1 MPSKKRNAKEFLEK
15 TEKVNS
21 DLQLSMVQAQF
32 AQLKRKYKDSLGAIS
47 SLTDQV
53 EVWHELQGNPVIQ
66 DFKRRPKGKAKGV
79 SVIVPATDWHVEER
93 VTLEG
98 TGGKNFFNLVEAERR
113 IKQFYTKIVKI
124 IDWQSGLA
132 PVIELWHPLLGD
144 LLSGYI
150 HDELAESN
158 ELSPTEACVFL
169 QEMITSGIEFLL
181 KETKLPIYL
190 PTCVG
195 NHGRTT
201 QKMRIKTSYKNSYE
215 WLLYSTLARYY
226 SNNPRVHFKV
236 GKAYYNIC
244 EIQKRKVRFHH
255 GDGIRYQ
262 GGVGGI
268 SIPVNKAIAAWDK
281 IEQVDLDVFGHYHT
295 FKWDYTKWV
304 SCGSL
309 MGYNEFAIS
318 IKADFQHPTQTFIV
332 LDRGYSVPLAIPIF
346 LTKAGGVK

>member
-1 MPSKKRNAKEFLEK
+1 MPSKPIDAEDFLEK
-15 TEKVNS
+15 SEKVDS
-21 DLQLSMVQAQF
+21 DLQLSKVQAQF
-32 AQLKRKYKDSLGAIS
+32 AQLKRKYRDSLAHND
-47 SLTDQV
+47 SLSDQL
-53 EVWHELQGNPVIQ
+53 EVLSGLQGAPVVQ
-66 DFKRRPKGKAKGV
+66 KFERRPRGKTKGV
-79 SVIVPATDWHVEER
+79 SVIAPATDWHAEEG
-93 VTLEG
+93 VSLEG
-98 TGGKNFFNLVEAERR
+98 TGGKNFFNLAEAERR
-113 IKQFYTKIVKI
+113 IKQFYAKVVKI

-132 PVIELWHPLLGD
+132 PVTELWHPLLGD

-181 KETKLPIYL
+181 KETKLPIYI

-226 SNNPRVHFKV
+226 NDNPRVHFKV
-236 GKAYYNIC
+236 GKAYHNVC
-244 EIQKRKVRFHH
+244 EIQGRKIRFHH

-268 SIPVNKAIAAWDK
+268 SIPVNKAIAQWDK
-281 IEQVDLDVFGHYHT
+281 IEQADLDVFGHYHT
-295 FKWDYTKWV
+295 YLWNYNKWV

-309 MGYNEFAIS
+309 MGYNEYSIS
-318 IKADFQHPTQTFIV
+318 IKADWQHPTQTLIV
-332 LDRGYSVPLAIPIF
+332 LDHNFGVTMSIPIF
-346 LTKAGGVK
+346 LTKAGGEK

>member
-1 MPSKKRNAKEFLEK
+1 MPSKKRNAEEFLDK
-15 TEKVNS
+15 SEKVDS
-21 DLQLSMVQAQF
+21 DLQLSKVQAQL
-32 AQLKRKYKDSLGAIS
+32 AQLKRKYTDCLVNIS
-47 SLTDQV
+47 NLTKQA
-53 EVWHELQGNPVIQ
+53 EVISGLQETFPIQ
-66 DFKRRPKGKAKGV
+66 QFKRRSKGKAKGV
-79 SVIVPATDWHVEER
+79 SVIAPATDWHVEEG
-93 VTLEG
+93 VSLEG

-113 IKQFYTKIVKI
+113 IKQFYAKVVKI
-124 IDWQSGLA
+124 IDWQNGLA
-132 PVIELWHPLLGD
+132 PVTELWHPLLGD

-181 KETKLPIYL
+181 KETKLPIYI

-226 SNNPRVHFKV
+226 NSNPRVNFKV
-236 GKAYYNIC
+236 GKAYHNIC

-268 SIPVNKAIAAWDK
+268 SIPVNKAIAQWDK
-281 IEQVDLDVFGHYHT
+281 IEQADLDVFGHYHT
-295 FKWDYTKWV
+295 YLWNYNKWV

-309 MGYNEFAIS
+309 MGYNEYSIS
-318 IKADFQHPTQTFIV
+318 IKADWQHPTQTLIV
-332 LDRGYSVPLAIPIF
+332 LDHDFGVTMSIPIF
-346 LTKAGGVK
+346 LTKAGGAK

>member
-1 MPSKKRNAKEFLEK
+1 MPSKKKNAEEFLGNF
-15 TEKVNS
+15 EKVDS
-21 DLQLSMVQAQF
+21 DLQLSKVRAQL
-32 AQLKRKYKDSLGAIS
+32 AQLKRRYKDSLS
-47 SLTDQV
+47 HNDSLSGQL
-53 EVWHELQGNPVIQ
+53 EVLSGLQGKPVTQ
-66 DFKRRPKGKAKGV
+66 KFRRQPKGKTKGV
-79 SVIVPATDWHVEER
+79 SVIAPATDWHVEER

-113 IKQFYTKIVKI
+113 IKQFYTKVVKV
-124 IDWQSGLA
+124 IDWQNGLA
-132 PVIELWHPLLGD
+132 PVTELWHPLLGD

-169 QEMITSGIEFLL
+169 QEMIVSGIEFWL
-181 KETKLPIYL
+181 KEMKLPIYI

-201 QKMRIKTSYKNSYE
+201 QKMRIKTSYKNSFE

-226 SNNPRVHFKV
+226 RNNPRVNFKV
-236 GKAYYNIC
+236 GKAYHNIC
-244 EIQKRKVRFHH
+244 EIQGRKVRFHH
-255 GDGIRYQ
+255 GDGIRYA

-268 SIPVNKAIAAWDK
+268 SIPVNKAIAQWDK

-304 SCGSL
+304 ACGSL
-309 MGYNEFAIS
+309 MGYNEFSIS

-332 LDRGYSVPLAIPIF
+332 IHRGYCVPLAIPIF

>member
-1 MPSKKRNAKEFLEK
+1 MPSKERNAEEFLGKYEK
-15 TEKVNS
+15 IDSDIQFAKVS
-21 DLQLSMVQAQF
+21 VRL
-32 AQLKRKYKDSLGAIS
+32 AQLKRKYKDSLRLND
-47 SLTDQV
+47 SLTEQI
-53 EVWHELQGNPVIQ
+53 EVLAGLRGAPVIQ
-66 DFKRRPKGKAKGV
+66 KLKRRPKGKAGGV
-79 SVIVPATDWHVEER
+79 SVIVPATDWHVEEG

-113 IKQFYTKIVKI
+113 IKQFYAKVVKI
-124 IDWQSGLA
+124 IDWQNGLA
-132 PVIELWHPLLGD
+132 PVTELWHPLLGD

-150 HDELAESN
+150 HEELAESN

-226 SNNPRVHFKV
+226 NSNPRVNFKV
-236 GKAYYNIC
+236 GKAYHNIC
-244 EIQKRKVRFHH
+244 EIQGRKVRFHH

-268 SIPVNKAIAAWDK
+268 SIPVNKAIAQWDK

-295 FKWDYTKWV
+295 YLWNYNKWV

-309 MGYNEFAIS
+309 MGYNEYSIS
-318 IKADFQHPTQTFIV
+318 IKADWQHPTQTLIA
-332 LDRGYSVPLAIPIF
+332 LDHNFGVTMSIPIF
-346 LTKAGGVK
+346 LTKARGAK